1 MTLSYDTTTWEN
13 KAYTFV
19 VKVTDSSGRESTTAS
34 WTITTANTGPAV
46 IWTSPANNSTVTGK
60 IALKATATPAS
71 SGTSKIT
78 KWCLTINSEE
88 TNNYSAATFLGND
101 GYERDARNYY
111 SMSSG
116 CWGSASY
123 DSRKL
128 TLSYDTTT
136 WENKSYTFVVKVTD
150 SSGRESTTASVR
162 VIIPAKPVLTLSV
175 NSIQVGSPTTF
186 SLGVAGTKSVS
197 SAKVKL
203 EVRAEDSDE
212 WVAVADFKG
221 NVGSLLASAQV
232 ELGQSVRASL
242 SGSDELIDAVSDPIE
257 IQVKP
262 KVTCKLSS
270 SIKAGSKNSGNC
282 TSNVVLSNV
291 PVTLYFLS
299 GGRWVSLGGG
309 TVNGKSFP
317 INFTPKK
324 KGVVYLA
331 VISDGIAGK
340 YSAFESNR
348 VKVTVKQ

>member
-1 MTLSYDTTTWEN
+1 MTVNGEEITNYNAASFYVQNYNSDYSSSNYN
-13 KAYTFV
+13 K
-19 VKVTDSSGRESTTAS
+19 SG
-34 WTITTANTGPAV
+34 
-46 IWTSPANNSTVTGK
+46 
-60 IALKATATPAS
+60 
-71 SGTSKIT
+71 
-78 KWCLTINSEE
+78 
-88 TNNYSAATFLGND
+88 
-101 GYERDARNYY
+101 
-111 SMSSG
+111 G
-116 CWGSASY
+116 CWSWSSA

-136 WENKSYTFVVKVTD
+136 WENKAWTFVVKVTD
-150 SSGRESTTASVR
+150 SSGRESTAASVR

-186 SLGVAGTKSVS
+186 SLGVAGTKSVA

-212 WVAVADFKG
+212 WIAVADFQG
-221 NVGSLLASAQV
+221 NVGSLLATAQV

-242 SGSDELIDAVSDPIE
+242 SGSDELVDAVSDPIE

-270 SIKAGSKNSGNC
+270 SIKAGSKNSGSC

-331 VISDGIAGK
+331 VISDGVVGK

-348 VKVTVKQ
+348 VKVTVK